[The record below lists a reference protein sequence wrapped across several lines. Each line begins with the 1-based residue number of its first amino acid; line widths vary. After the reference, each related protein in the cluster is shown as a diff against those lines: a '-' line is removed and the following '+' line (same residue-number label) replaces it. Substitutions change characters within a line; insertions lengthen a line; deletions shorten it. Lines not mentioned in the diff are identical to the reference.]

1 MWQLLQ
7 LYHPICTIWP
17 PFFTQESNEHV
28 EQMSQGSGWL
38 APSTNWPIDGSRS
51 EEFASLGS
59 VLDLVK
65 TKSSAGIIP
74 SVSTEKLQQ
83 GAARRANVFFA
94 G

>member
-74 SVSTEKLQQ
+74 SISTEKLQQ
-83 GAARRANVFFA
+83 GARRANVFFA